1 MLPGGIPA
9 EWIIPDYP
17 FKTTDR
23 KGAIVMPD
31 GGLCVPVE
39 YNDVLAGSVV
49 LYAESDPT
57 PGWTDHDVDRAAMVA
72 KTIALGAA
80 LEGKWNASVSTID
93 TSRKL
98 IESMRVLLR
107 VTLHQIRS
115 PISALVTF
123 GHLLLH
129 KLPPGD
135 RHRTLAK
142 NIIVEALRVD
152 DLLKPLDKA
161 SDDHALPAARSP
173 WYEHPSGQL
182 LNLGENEAQP
192 DPQQLLYTDP
202 LASSDNVSSDDLQL
216 LWLSDVLEP
225 QAEVAKALAEEKGMK
240 FVVDIDDDLPAVLA
254 IEKYVREAVSNLID
268 NSLKYSPAGAYIGLS
283 CYARSTVDEE
293 DMTDGEVVEVLVWDT
308 GYGFKEEEK
317 EEVFEFGLRGSAAER
332 LGISGSGIGLSTV
345 RKMLRA
351 IGADVALES
360 PIPEYLDPRV
370 ENELENVAKSPGSV
384 FSLRFKRPSL

>member
-17 FKTTDR
+17 FKTTGH

-49 LYAESDPT
+49 LYMGDNST
-57 PGWTDHDVDRAAMVA
+57 PEWTDHDVDKAAMVA

-80 LEGKWNASVSTID
+80 LEGKWNASMSTID
-93 TSRKL
+93 TSKRL
-98 IESMRVLLR
+98 IESMRALLR

-135 RHRTLAK
+135 RHRALAK
-142 NIIVEALRVD
+142 NIIVEASRVD

-161 SDDHALPAARSP
+161 SDDHALPAAGSP
-173 WYEHPSGQL
+173 WYEQQDEHPSDL
-182 LNLGENEAQP
+182 EEEKAQP
-192 DPQQLLYTDP
+192 DFQQVLYEDSP
-202 LASSDNVSSDDLQL
+202 ANSDNLSSEDLQL

-240 FVVDIDDDLPAVLA
+240 FVMYIDDDLPAVLA
-254 IEKYVREAVSNLID
+254 NEKYVREAVSNLID
-268 NSLKYSPAGAYIGLS
+268 NSLKYSPAGAYVGLS
-283 CYARSTVDEE
+283 CYVRNIEDDEGASY
-293 DMTDGEVVEVLVWDT
+293 GEVVEVLVWDT
-308 GYGFKEEEK
+308 GYGFSEEEK
-317 EEVFEFGLRGSAAER
+317 EEVFEFGFRGSAAEHM
-332 LGISGSGIGLSTV
+332 GISGSGIGLSTA
-345 RKMLRA
+345 RDMLRA
-351 IGADVALES
+351 IGADVVLES
-360 PIPEYLDPRV
+360 PLPEYLDPRTD
-370 ENELENVAKSPGSV
+370 NESVSESKTPGSV